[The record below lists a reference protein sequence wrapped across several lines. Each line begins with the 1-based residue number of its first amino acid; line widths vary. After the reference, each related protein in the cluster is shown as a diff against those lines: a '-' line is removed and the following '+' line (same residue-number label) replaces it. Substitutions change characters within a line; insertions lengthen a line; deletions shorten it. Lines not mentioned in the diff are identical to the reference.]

1 MATATAKNH
10 FLAFRLAVRY
20 LKLTHLFPEIA
31 WSRECNFTLV
41 AFVWLFTT
49 ARFQKSCIQG
59 CSHIGYNC
67 LTFLNCAFS
76 DVSSN
81 DVHKRIHSRIGCI
94 CLTFHHY
101 GFSNVYSNC
110 LHARMQSHINCSC
123 FCIRGTPLRYLF
135 LRVHTICKI
144 FWVLYDTQTV
154 FAIFTIWL
162 KMRVNC
168 RKFDIR
174 VKFVKNP

>member
-1 MATATAKNH
+1 MVNISKTPWKVTISWGGS
-10 FLAFRLAVRY
+10 RY

-31 WSRECNFTLV
+31 WSRECNVTLV

-49 ARFQKSCIQG
+49 VRFQKSCIQG

-101 GFSNVYSNC
+101 GFSNVSSNC
-110 LHARMQSHINCSC
+110 LNAKMQSHINCIFFVLEAPSA
-123 FCIRGTPLRYLF
+123 ISF
-135 LRVHTICKI
+135 LRVH
-144 FWVLYDTQTV
+144 
-154 FAIFTIWL
+154 AILHNILGFYMIL
-162 KMRVNC
+162 KRYLQYL
-168 RKFDIR
+168 RIG
-174 VKFVKNP
+174 

>member
-1 MATATAKNH
+1 MTGEKIPNTTLTNILTNTMTLRRMPTRDKWKITWYHVDNH
-10 FLAFRLAVRY
+10 IDQLYDTQQKSDKGTVGELISNTIY
-20 LKLTHLFPEIA
+20 HIDKCIDQMTHLFPEIA
-31 WSRECNFTLV
+31 WSRECNVTLV

-49 ARFQKSCIQG
+49 VRFQKSCIQG

-101 GFSNVYSNC
+101 WFFKCVFKLLAC
-110 LHARMQSHINCSC
+110 EDAKSH
-123 FCIRGTPLRYLF
+123 
-135 LRVHTICKI
+135 
-144 FWVLYDTQTV
+144 
-154 FAIFTIWL
+154 
-162 KMRVNC
+162 
-168 RKFDIR
+168 
-174 VKFVKNP
+174 